1 MRGNLDQ
8 KRSQELVLVNTVEQ
22 SVWEAKNHLCKRLLP
37 TPLQLMAL
45 WLKKEWMGD
54 GKLLKHQNIPDCIV
68 ETKQVNMWGGVCQRA
83 RSYEMYRCL
92 LGLYLLNSELKK

>member
-1 MRGNLDQ
+1 
-8 KRSQELVLVNTVEQ
+8 
-22 SVWEAKNHLCKRLLP
+22 
-37 TPLQLMAL
+37 MAL

-92 LGLYLLNSELKK
+92 LGLYLLNSELKKKAYKSIVHSAHLFKKSKWIEVIVLIESY